1 MGAARVPAVPAYN
14 APAPLSGGLHGF
26 RVAEERFEF
35 MAVELPADGDLHLV
49 RSECQPAA
57 TNPWGVPAYQFRMQS
72 AAGEYIGR
80 IRLRVGWND
89 DIVRYAGQ
97 VGYAVE
103 PAFRG
108 RRYAERACRMIIPV
122 AQRHGML
129 HLWITCQPDNVASR
143 RTLERLGAECV
154 GVVDVPADYPLDAG
168 AVRQKMCFRLELAA
182 VAERARS

>member
-1 MGAARVPAVPAYN
+1 
-14 APAPLSGGLHGF
+14 LHGF
-26 RVAEERFEF
+26 RVTEERFEF

-49 RSECQPAA
+49 LAECQPAA
-57 TNPWGVPAYQFRMQS
+57 TNPWRVPAYQFRMQS

-97 VGYAVE
+97 VGYAVD

-122 AQRHGML
+122 AQRHGMQ

-168 AVRQKMCFRLELAA
+168 TVRQKMCFRLELAA
-182 VAERARS
+182 AVAERARP

>member
-143 RTLERLGAECV
+143 RTLGRLGAECV

>member
-1 MGAARVPAVPAYN
+1 M
-14 APAPLSGGLHGF
+14 SGELHEF
-26 RVAEERFEF
+26 RVAAEHFEF
-35 MAVELPADGDLHLV
+35 RAVELPADGDLHLV
-49 RSECQPAA
+49 LAECQPAA

-72 AAGEYIGR
+72 AAGDYIGR

-108 RRYAERACRMIIPV
+108 RHYAERACRMIIPV
-122 AQRHGML
+122 AQRHGMQY
-129 HLWITCQPDNVASR
+129 LWITCQPDNLASR

-168 AVRQKMCFRLELAA
+168 AVRQKMCFRLQLTNEGDC
-182 VAERARS
+182 ARS

>member
-1 MGAARVPAVPAYN
+1 MAA
-14 APAPLSGGLHGF
+14 
-26 RVAEERFEF
+26 ERFEF
-35 MAVELPADGDLHLV
+35 RAVELPADGDLHLV
-49 RSECQPAA
+49 LAECQPAA

-80 IRLRVGWND
+80 VRLRVGWND

-108 RRYAERACRMIIPV
+108 RHYAERACRMIIPV
-122 AQRHGML
+122 ARRHGMQ
-129 HLWITCQPDNVASR
+129 HLWITCQPDNLASC

-154 GVVDVPADYPLDAG
+154 GVVDVPAAYPLDAG
-168 AVRQKMCFRLELAA
+168 AVRQKMCYRLSLIGSSKPRG
-182 VAERARS
+182 VGDGPP